1 MSHVRNTDTTMSK
14 QRACGEQ
21 LQRRSLSGKEREPG
35 RQRGGRARDEQ
46 RDAEPAIADQDL
58 LAECGERLRDEREQG
73 QSHRDEVSEEDRSRI
88 LAQVRVVLVAEQA
101 QVDRYGY
108 EEEASLSSARG
119 T

>member
-35 RQRGGRARDEQ
+35 RQRGGTARDEQ

-58 LAECGERLRDEREQG
+58 LAECGERLWDEREQE
-73 QSHRDEVSEEDRSRI
+73 QSHRDEVSSEDRSRI
-88 LAQVRVVLVAEQA
+88 LAQLRAVLVAEHA
-101 QVDRYGY
+101 QVDRYGWCQ
-108 EEEASLSSARG
+108 SHSSARG

>member
-1 MSHVRNTDTTMSK
+1 MSHVRNTDTTMSSS
-14 QRACGEQ
+14 ALAASSCNGD
-21 LQRRSLSGKEREPG
+21 LCPARSASPAASVAAEP
-35 RQRGGRARDEQ
+35 AMNH
-46 RDAEPAIADQDL
+46 AEPAIADQDL
-58 LAECGERLRDEREQG
+58 LAECGERLWDEREQG